1 MLGVIDADE
10 TPLLASEVALFDAG
24 GTSVT
29 AAASELGSAELGLT
43 RSVGAGSDSVVAGAV
58 VAGSLVAGGLGA
70 GGVVIGAVVTGAVV
84 LGVVVLGTGVTGAV
98 VAGTVG
104 LGVLAGVVVAGA
116 VWLGVLAGVGVV
128 GLAVGLL
135 LAAPVLGFVVDLS
148 PASFSASALAR
159 SSAVAKAAMVKY
171 VEELLTAPGVWRMV
185 PTEGFSALIIFPLP
199 M

>member
-1 MLGVIDADE
+1 MLGVADVDE

-43 RSVGAGSDSVVAGAV
+43 RLVGAGSDAVVAGAV
-58 VAGSLVAGGLGA
+58 VAGSLVAGGLVA

-84 LGVVVLGTGVTGAV
+84 LGVAVLGTVATGAV
-98 VAGTVG
+98 VAGVVG
-104 LGVLAGVVVAGA
+104 LGVLAGLVVTGA
-116 VWLGVLAGVGVV
+116 VGLGVLLGV

-148 PASFSASALAR
+148 PAAFSASALAR